1 MTDNHLL
8 NQLDTARKLTDIAV
22 ILVNVS
28 RPELLPT
35 VLELLLIEIQNI
47 VESHCIE
54 EDSGKQHS

>member
-1 MTDNHLL
+1 MDNHLL

-35 VLELLLIEIQNI
+35 VLELLLLHCQEI
-47 VESHCIE
+47 VDRYCIE
-54 EDSGKQHS
+54 GDSGK